1 MKSIV
6 KSIEIAKFIGGRRI
20 MEFQFLKIEK
30 NDLEK
35 LMEIEKEA
43 FPLCIQ
49 ENEEVYKERIKMFPE
64 GTYGIWLDGEII
76 AYISSELWE
85 HQEIYEE
92 ERFLLS
98 HSIDKY
104 HKINGKEL
112 YISSF
117 AIKKKY
123 SSKGYGKII
132 FEQFLLKMKED
143 FKIES
148 SILLVS
154 EEWIKAQKIYLTFG
168 YKQLK
173 KIKDF
178 FKNDSEEKF
187 DGIIMRKNMK

>member
-1 MKSIV
+1 MK
-6 KSIEIAKFIGGRRI
+6 FR
-20 MEFQFLKIEK
+20 FLKIEK
-30 NDLEK
+30 TNLEE

-49 ENEEVYKERIKMFPE
+49 ENIKVYKERMEVFPE
-64 GTYGIWLDGEII
+64 GTYGIWRDEEMI

-85 HQEIYEE
+85 YKEIYEE
-92 ERFLLS
+92 ERFSLS
-98 HSIDKY
+98 HSINKY
-104 HKINGKEL
+104 HKINGEEL

-123 SSKGYGKII
+123 SSMGYGKII
-132 FEQFLLKMKED
+132 FEQFLLKMKEA

-178 FKNDSEEKF
+178 FRNDYEEKF

>member
-1 MKSIV
+1 
-6 KSIEIAKFIGGRRI
+6 

-35 LMEIEKEA
+35 LIEIEKEA

-49 ENEEVYKERIKMFPE
+49 ENVEVYKERIKVFPE

-85 HQEIYEE
+85 YQEIYEE
-92 ERFLLS
+92 ERFSLS

-104 HKINGKEL
+104 HKINGEEL

-117 AIKKKY
+117 AVKKKY

-132 FEQFLLKMKED
+132 FEQFLLKMQED
-143 FKIES
+143 FKIKS

-154 EEWIKAQKIYLTFG
+154 EEWVKAQRIYLTFG
-168 YKQLK
+168 YEQLK

-178 FKNDSEEKF
+178 FKNDYEEKF